1 MMKKFFISTISLLA
15 LNIGVAQAKPE
26 TVQIA
31 DTESVTTTKQQDE
44 SDVSKSQSVLQSGNE
59 AEVRSTGQARY
70 HTQRNAVDAP

>member
-1 MMKKFFISTISLLA
+1 MMKKVFISTMSLLA

-26 TVQIA
+26 TVQVA
-31 DTESVTTTKQQDE
+31 DTESVTVTKQQDE

-70 HTQRNAVDAP
+70 HAQRNAVDAP